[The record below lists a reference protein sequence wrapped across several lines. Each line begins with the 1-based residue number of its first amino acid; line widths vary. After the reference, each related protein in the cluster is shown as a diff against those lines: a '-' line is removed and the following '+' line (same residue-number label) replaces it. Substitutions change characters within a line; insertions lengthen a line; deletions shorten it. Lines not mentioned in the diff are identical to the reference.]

1 MVSLEDTTIVK
12 ELLLADVPFERISEI
27 FRDRIDEKN
36 LAKIVREVF
45 SEKTKEE
52 DHGKASVLGGLGRT
66 IVNRCVSALND
77 ETFMDSYFSILKEQ
91 VPEDFMDP
99 IFMTMMQDP
108 VVISSGF
115 VFDRHS
121 VIDEKTKKLRFSSC
135 PFTREKLKE
144 DVYPLLSF
152 KKKLF
157 TFKMEKIEQLLELCE
172 NFIMDRLMNA
182 QMLAKTFID
191 NLGDSTYV
199 HLEKKVVELNFKAW
213 EKAESSLKQELWDS
227 DALVD
232 NLIRFRKCTFD
243 LGVGNKEEFHT
254 RISELER
261 YVYDTMSND
270 QLEVAESWLDA
281 IKKFDGLSKA
291 KLSLPVSKVRLEI
304 AKKLNRDADLFD
316 LRLSYYTSI
325 KSDSAAVEEFFQ
337 DEGLS
342 EDEINYLKYG
352 SSQPIGVA
360 ITYGSHIETVTF
372 AYHNKSKIQ
381 YGNKHGNIGA
391 TFKLEIGEKVVTV
404 EGFQPTNEKALGTYI
419 KLTTNLNKEFLVR
432 GTKDPDPH
440 SFPDLSSFK
449 QKNKKLKV
457 IQNGY
462 YYLKNDD
469 GIFRDPNECDDDFLG
484 IFNANEQNSN
494 NIRCKMTGN
503 LCPNQ
508 TTREAIFE
516 SLFGHL
522 ERITFIAANDYGLSA
537 RTWEG
542 SPMRLGDQLII
553 EWERDQ
559 LTNQIQHNDKFRIK
573 SYGDG
578 SVAFESLT
586 VPGLFIGLGESTSE
600 FTFTDQSPYKA
611 VLVDD
616 KDSLHK
622 LRIVPPRNG
631 DVNFVSIEPVSKP
644 GYSINH
650 CNGKLL
656 FSIGM
661 NWNNEYVFKQD
672 SSWRFQCDGPEYQSD
687 EEEESDQSDEEE
699 ESDQSDDEESDS
711 SYGGG

>member
-36 LAKIVREVF
+36 LAKIARELF
-45 SEKTKEE
+45 SEKTKQE
-52 DHGKASVLGGLGRT
+52 DHGKASVLGGLGRA

-77 ETFMDSYFSILKEQ
+77 ERFMDSYFSILKEQ

-121 VIDEKTKKLRFSSC
+121 VIDEKTKKLRFTSC

-157 TFKMEKIEQLLELCE
+157 TFKMKKIEQLLELCE
-172 NFIMDRLMNA
+172 NFIENGNMDRLMNA

-199 HLEKKVVELNFKAW
+199 HLEKKVAELNFKAW

-227 DALVD
+227 DALAD
-232 NLIRFRKCTFD
+232 NLIRFSKCTLD
-243 LGVGNKEEFHT
+243 LGVENKGELFHT
-254 RISELER
+254 RIAELER
-261 YVYDTMSND
+261 YVYDAMSND
-270 QLEVAESWLDA
+270 QLDVAESWFDA
-281 IKKFDGLSKA
+281 IQKFDRLSKA
-291 KLSLPVSKVRLEI
+291 NVTFPVSKIRLEI

-316 LRLSYYTSI
+316 LRLSYYNSI

-342 EDEINYLKYG
+342 ENEMNYLKYA

-381 YGNKHGNIGA
+381 YGNTHGNIGA

-419 KLTTNLNKEFLVR
+419 KLTTNSNKEFLVR

-440 SFPDLSSFK
+440 SFPDLSSLK

-469 GIFRDPNECDDDFLG
+469 GIFCGSNECDDDFLG

-542 SPMRLGDQLII
+542 SPMRLGDQLINK
-553 EWERDQ
+553 RA
-559 LTNQIQHNDKFRIK
+559 HNDKFRIK

-586 VPGLFIGLGESTSE
+586 VPGLFIGLGECTSE
-600 FTFTDQSPYKA
+600 STDQSPYKA

-616 KDSLHK
+616 RDSLHK

-644 GYSINH
+644 GYSFNH
-650 CNGKLL
+650 CSGNLL
-656 FSIGM
+656 FSIVM
-661 NWNNEYVFKQD
+661 NWNNEYVFHQD
-672 SSWRFQCDGPEYQSD
+672 SSWRFQYDEQEYQSD
-687 EEEESDQSDEEE
+687 DEE
-699 ESDQSDDEESDS
+699 ESDQSDDEEPDQSDDEE
-711 SYGGG
+711 